1 MKNLLGK
8 RNQGIIF
15 IIASA
20 FFFALMNLFVRLSG
34 DLPTMQ
40 KVFFRNFVAMLVAL
54 VLVLKDRS
62 AFKIGK
68 GNFKYVLLRSIAG
81 TLGMICNFYA
91 IDRLN
96 IADASILNKISPF
109 FAIVFSFF
117 ILKEKPA
124 VFDWIAVAVAFIGAV
139 FVVNPVFS
147 LEVLPAIAGVAGG
160 LGAGLAYTF
169 LRKATMNGVK
179 GKLVVFFFSAFS
191 CAVALP
197 FLIIFYQ
204 PMSGLQLIYLLLS
217 GAAAAGGQLCI
228 TAAYTKAP
236 AKEISVFDYTIVLF
250 TSVFGFCFLEQV
262 PSVMSIIGYVII
274 IGIAVVKWL
283 YNLKKDKGK
292 EKNVAASDAEEK
304 KE

>member
-1 MKNLLGK
+1 MGKLLGK

-15 IIASA
+15 IICSA

-40 KVFFRNFVAMLVAL
+40 KVFFRNFVAMFVAL
-54 VLVLKDRS
+54 VLVLKDRT
-62 AFKIGK
+62 AFKLGK
-68 GNFKYVLLRSIAG
+68 GNFKYVLFRSIAG

-91 IDRLN
+91 IDKLN

-109 FAIVFSFF
+109 FAVVFSFF

-124 VFDWIAVAVAFIGAV
+124 VFDWIAVGIAFVGAV
-139 FVVNPVFS
+139 FVVNPAFS
-147 LEVLPAIAGVAGG
+147 MEVIPALAGVAGG

-169 LRKATMNGVK
+169 LRKATNSGVNGK
-179 GKLVVFFFSAFS
+179 FIVFFFSAFS

-197 FLIIFYQ
+197 FLIIFYK
-204 PMSGLQLIYLLLS
+204 PMTWLQLLYLLLS
-217 GAAAAGGQLCI
+217 GAAAAGGQLFI
-228 TAAYTKAP
+228 TAAYSRAP

-250 TSVFGFCFLEQV
+250 TSLFGFFFLDQIPTV
-262 PSVMSIIGYVII
+262 TSFIGYAII

-283 YNLKKDKGK
+283 YNLHKDKK
-292 EKNVAASDAEEK
+292 EKKASK
-304 KE
+304 T

>member
-1 MKNLLGK
+1 MGKLLSK

-40 KVFFRNFVAMLVAL
+40 KVFFRNFVAMFVAL
-54 VLVLKDRS
+54 VLVLKDKS
-62 AFKIGK
+62 AFKLGK

-91 IDRLN
+91 IDKLN
-96 IADASILNKISPF
+96 IADASILNKMSPF

-124 VFDWIAVAVAFIGAV
+124 VFDWIAVGIAFVGAI
-139 FVVNPVFS
+139 FVVNPKFS
-147 LEVLPAIAGVAGG
+147 LEIIPALAGFAGG

-169 LRKATMNGVK
+169 LRKATGNGVN
-179 GKLVVFFFSAFS
+179 GKFVVFFFSAFS

-197 FLIIFYQ
+197 FLIIFYE
-204 PMSGLQLIYLLLS
+204 PMSWLQLLYLLLS
-217 GAAAAGGQLCI
+217 GASAAGGQLCI

-250 TSVFGFCFLEQV
+250 TSMFGFFFLDQIPTV
-262 PSVMSIIGYVII
+262 TSFIGYAII
-274 IGIAVVKWL
+274 IGIAIVKWF
-283 YNLKKDKGK
+283 YNLQRDKKK
-292 EKNVAASDAEEK
+292 ASENKTAEDETPK
-304 KE
+304 T

>member
-40 KVFFRNFVAMLVAL
+40 KVFFRNFVAMLVAF
-54 VLVLKDRS
+54 VLVLKDKS

-68 GNFKYVLLRSIAG
+68 GNFKYVLLRSVAG

-124 VFDWIAVAVAFIGAV
+124 VFDWIAVAVAFVGAV

-147 LEVLPAIAGVAGG
+147 LEVIPALAGVAGG

-169 LRKATMNGVK
+169 LRKATMSGVK
-179 GKLVVFFFSAFS
+179 GKFIVFFFSAFS

-204 PMSGLQLIYLLLS
+204 PMSALQLIYLLLS

-250 TSVFGFCFLEQV
+250 TSIFGFCFLDQV
-262 PSVMSIIGYVII
+262 PVVTSIIGYVII
-274 IGIAVVKWL
+274 IGIAVAKWL
-283 YNLKKDKGK
+283 YNLKKDKK
-292 EKNVAASDAEEK
+292 EEK
-304 KE
+304 ANAEKDNKGDI

>member
-1 MKNLLGK
+1 MKNLLNK

-34 DLPTMQ
+34 SLPTMQ
-40 KVFFRNFVAMLVAL
+40 KVFFRNFVAMFVAL

-117 ILKEKPA
+117 ILNEKPA
-124 VFDWIAVAVAFIGAV
+124 VFDWIAVAVAFVGAV

-147 LEVLPAIAGVAGG
+147 LQVFPAIMGFAGG

-169 LRKATMNGVK
+169 LRKATMSGVK
-179 GKLVVFFFSAFS
+179 GTFVVFFFSAFS

-197 FLIIFYQ
+197 FLIIFYE
-204 PMSGLQLIYLLLS
+204 PMSALQLVFLLLS

-250 TSVFGFCFLEQV
+250 TSIFGFCFLGQV

-274 IGIAVVKWL
+274 IGIALAKWL
-283 YNLKKDKGK
+283 YNLKRDKK
-292 EKNVAASDAEEK
+292 HEK
-304 KE
+304 KEL